1 MKKFVTIL
9 ALVLVTG
16 TALFAQT
23 PARSWYVS
31 NKGNDN
37 DNNGRS
43 PEQAFRTFEKAFTS
57 AAASNVKTITV
68 VGQMTV
74 AGYREHVYLHGGS
87 GAAEILLTGQDENA
101 QMDLSF
107 QLGYGEKT
115 PPSKLR
121 IESLRITGSFMIEG
135 PVTLT
140 LGRDAVF
147 EDDFKGNGKD
157 LSIIMEANAAIRR
170 TKYPYSSVT
179 IGQSAFLMKDDAL
192 ISGAEVSVSGGDAAS
207 FAMQDN
213 AKVENSQGDGIR
225 LANCDFTMMDKASIT
240 GCKDTG
246 LVVAWRSTA
255 TLQDNASIT
264 GCGRTTSSST
274 EWSSEP
280 PLLGGGIRVEGS
292 DAVVVLMG
300 NAVISGNKA
309 RQGGGIY
316 FTSDGTG
323 GGHPL
328 TPSGQVTP
336 KNQRISARYKG
347 SITSLIIQDKAQITG
362 NEAREGGGI
371 YAVRGSASITV
382 TFTTNNDGWIPKTN
396 PAVTAPAVTGVVMN
410 GGTISGNK
418 ADYGAGVYA
427 VEALEVEHVRYTP
440 PMQSYAL
447 SIISVNDLSGYI
459 QDTGRKSP
467 VPAFT
472 LNGGSITGNEAQF
485 VGGGVYAKV
494 KGAYQAGRGTL
505 SGNAAGDGEGEDLY
519 TP

>member
-1 MKKFVTIL
+1 MKKLVTIL

-23 PARSWYVS
+23 PAWSWYVS
-31 NKGNDN
+31 DKGNDN

-43 PEQAFRTFEKAFTS
+43 PEQAFRTFQKAFTS

-68 VGQMTV
+68 VGKTTV
-74 AGYREHVYLHGGS
+74 TGSAFLYEGS

-101 QMDLSF
+101 QMDFRLS
-107 QLGYGEKT
+107 YGEKA

-121 IESLRITGSFMIEG
+121 IESLRITDEFTIGG
-135 PVTLT
+135 PVNLT

-147 EDDFKGNGKD
+147 EDVEFKGNGKD
-157 LSIIMEANAAIRR
+157 LSITMEANAVVRQ

-179 IGQSAFLMKDDAL
+179 ISEGAFLMKDNAL
-192 ISGAEVSVSGGDAAS
+192 ISGAGASVSGVYNTAS

-213 AKVENSQGDGIR
+213 AKIENSQGDGVDLVR
-225 LANCDFTMMDKASIT
+225 CDFTMMDKASIT
-240 GCKDTG
+240 GCRDTG
-246 LVVAWRSTA
+246 IVVNWRSTA

-264 GCGRTTSSST
+264 GCGRTTSSFT
-274 EWSSEP
+274 EP
-280 PLLGGGIRVEGS
+280 PLMGGGIRVGG

-300 NAVISGNKA
+300 NTVISGNKA

-316 FTSDGTG
+316 FTSDGTKEQIYDNS
-323 GGHPL
+323 
-328 TPSGQVTP
+328 TPTLSRP
-336 KNQRISARYKG
+336 DDLRKANQRISARYRG
-347 SITSLIIQDKAQITG
+347 SITSLIIQDKVQITG
-362 NEAREGGGI
+362 NEAGEGGGI

-382 TFTTNNDGWIPKTN
+382 TFTTNDDGRIPKAS

-440 PMQSYAL
+440 PAQAYGKDFFVYNLGSYIEDA
-447 SIISVNDLSGYI
+447 D
-459 QDTGRKSP
+459 RKSP

-472 LNGGSITGNEAQF
+472 LNGGSVTGNEAQF

-505 SGNAAGDGEGEDLY
+505 SGNTAGDGEGENLY